1 MNVKLLLRLAILAL
15 PLAATACENSD
26 LFAEKKT
33 PLPGVREP
41 LFPNG
46 VPGVDYTAPPAQPT
60 NSNIPINTA
69 VQDPAEQQQQAEAAK
84 QEEKQGAARGKPRN
98 QRANAQP
105 VDPNDPWGGARTAQP
120 D

>member
-1 MNVKLLLRLAILAL
+1 MKVKLLLRLAILAL
-15 PLAATACENSD
+15 PLVATACEDSD

-33 PLPGVREP
+33 PLPGTRES
-41 LFPNG
+41 LFPSG
-46 VPGVDYTAPPAQPT
+46 VPGVDYMAPPVQPS

-69 VQDPAEQQQQAEAAK
+69 VADPAEQQQKSEAAK
-84 QEEKQGAARGKPRN
+84 QEEKQNAVRGKPRN

-105 VDPNDPWGGARTAQP
+105 GDPNDPWGDARTARP